1 MGLSMGLAKR
11 NWRIPKEHGAW
22 AMLYVP
28 LLLGACAAG
37 AWSIRILW
45 LAIAATAFL
54 FAREAAL
61 AWWRA
66 RLAGRDPGNSLRM
79 LFLYSALAAAAGL
92 ELVLSERLWGLAP
105 LGAMAT
111 ALAAWHARQAAR
123 REERTVTTEALG
135 ILGLTL
141 TAPAAH
147 YVALGRWETTGLWL
161 WAASVAYFTS
171 SIFYVKL
178 RVLTAYPKQ
187 PRELARIRRWC
198 WLYHLALALAASL
211 AVASGAAP
219 MPVLPAYAP
228 ILLRA
233 FWHLWRPAPR
243 LVLKR
248 VGVLEI
254 LYSAI
259 FLLFA
264 TLAFR
269 PQRSGTAFWRMYS
282 SMLEGLGPM

>member
-28 LLLGACAAG
+28 LLLGASAAG

-66 RLAGRDPGNSLRM
+66 RLPGRDPGNAFRM
-79 LFLYSALAAAAGL
+79 LLLYLALAAAAGL
-92 ELVLSERLWGLAP
+92 ELILSERLWGLAP
-105 LGAMAT
+105 LGAVAA
-111 ALAAWHARQAAR
+111 ALAAWHARQVAR
-123 REERTVTTEALG
+123 REERTVATELVG
-135 ILGLTL
+135 IAGLTL

-147 YVALGRWETTGLWL
+147 YAALGRWETTGLWL
-161 WAASVAYFTS
+161 WTASAAYFTS

-178 RVLTAYPKQ
+178 RVLTAYPKE
-187 PRELARIRRWC
+187 PREFARIRRWC
-198 WLYHLALALAASL
+198 WFYHAALALAAGL
-211 AVASGAAP
+211 LVASGAVP
-219 MPVLPAYAP
+219 VLVLPAYAP

-248 VGVLEI
+248 IGVLEI

-264 TLAFR
+264 ALAFR

-282 SMLEGLGPM
+282 SMVDSLGPM

>member
-1 MGLSMGLAKR
+1 
-11 NWRIPKEHGAW
+11 
-22 AMLYVP
+22 MLYVP
-28 LLLGACAAG
+28 LLLGASAAG
-37 AWSIRILW
+37 VWSIRVLW

-66 RLAGRDPGNSLRM
+66 RLPGRDPGNAFRM
-79 LFLYSALAAAAGL
+79 WLFYSVLAAAAGAAL
-92 ELVLSERLWGLAP
+92 MLSAKLWGLAVF
-105 LGAMAT
+105 GGVAA
-111 ALAAWHARQAAR
+111 ALAAWHARRAAR

-161 WAASVAYFTS
+161 WAASAAYFLS
-171 SIFYVKL
+171 SVFYVKL
-178 RVLTAYPKQ
+178 RVLTAYPKD

-198 WLYHLALALAASL
+198 GLYHLALALAAGLL
-211 AVASGAAP
+211 AASGAAP
-219 MPVLPAYAP
+219 ALVLPAYAP
-228 ILLRA
+228 VLLRA
-233 FWHLWRPAPR
+233 FWRLWRPAPR

-254 LYSAI
+254 VYSAI

-264 TLAFR
+264 ALAFR
-269 PQRSGTAFWRMYS
+269 PQRSGTAFLRMYS